1 MSEGAPQ
8 SMPFPNPGPQGYVVG
23 LGTDIVEVDRIRKV
37 VERNG
42 DHFLKRVFTEE
53 EIAYCSAKAKPYPHY
68 AARFSAKEAVSKAF
82 GTGIGAE
89 LAWKSVGVAHG
100 MRGEALVV
108 LDEKGR
114 ALLAAVGADA
124 VALTLSH
131 TATYAQAVALL
142 LRRG

>member
-1 MSEGAPQ
+1 VSEAPTQ
-8 SMPFPNPGPQGYVVG
+8 DVPFPNPGPQGYVVG

-37 VERNG
+37 VERSG
-42 DHFLKRVFTEE
+42 EHFLKRVYTDV
-53 EIAYCSAKAKPYPHY
+53 EIAYCSAKANPYPHY

-89 LAWKSVGVAHG
+89 LAWKSVGVVHG

-114 ALLAAVGADA
+114 ALLAAAGADA
-124 VALTLSH
+124 VAITLSH